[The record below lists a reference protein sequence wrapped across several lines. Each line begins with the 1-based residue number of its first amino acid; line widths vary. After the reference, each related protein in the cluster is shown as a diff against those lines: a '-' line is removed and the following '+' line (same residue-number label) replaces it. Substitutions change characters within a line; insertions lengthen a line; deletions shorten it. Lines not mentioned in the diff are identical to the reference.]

1 MFKYIKV
8 FDDCLNPR
16 VACTQ
21 VSSRRLNALGWRND
35 GDKSA
40 AHLLESGYDI
50 RTIQELLGHSDW
62 QFRYAP
68 LSAGYPPR

>member
-1 MFKYIKV
+1 VFKYAEI

-40 AHLLESGYDI
+40 TEN
-50 RTIQELLGHSDW
+50 RTHS
-62 QFRYAP
+62 R
-68 LSAGYPPR
+68 